1 MSMGCGD
8 GLDDLLTV
16 VCHLCFFTRILL
28 RIGVRR
34 LGRDTFHTN
43 TVVQSGSLNVLLGL
57 WHHPIVLETS
67 L

>member
-43 TVVQSGSLNVLLGL
+43 TVVQSVSLNVLLGL
-57 WHHPIVLETS
+57 WHHPIVLDTS